1 MKVNYLPK
9 NRLKFPYWKRIL
21 VLLVIF
27 FAGTIVFS
35 FLGSTIVSLVSPVWE
50 AENVIVSGENVTPVI
65 DRRTKSGLIVAT
77 VLTYPPQTPYDIII
91 IDIGSNDSVVIGGEV
106 SMSEGPLL
114 GLVSEVFS
122 RRAKVK
128 LFSASGEE
136 TSAILERNDMPIT
149 LEGRGGGNFRIS
161 LPRDMEIEKGDRI
174 LSADISARLM
184 AIVEDVTVQ
193 PTDAFKE
200 VLAKSPT
207 NIFALRFVF
216 VAP

>member
-207 NIFALRFVF
+207 NIFALRFF
-216 VAP
+216 FLAP